1 MSREVD
7 DLISIMDAPHNKG
20 SLLRVLDL
28 LWFNKTGNLTAFR
41 TRLKQLLTG
50 AARKRRTNWLDFI
63 LRFLDA
69 YESHYGDFELYDL
82 DDLDVEEL
90 PNELWSADHKILLDL
105 WLDRVREACACFERF
120 PPVDMLPDLL
130 AFVDEGDGSVSFT
143 LPADFHWPTSIALQ
157 NFAGAIGEAVDDG
170 DSGSSER
177 IRMEEVE
184 RKIEEYRDE
193 LGGVSE
199 SVVRYLRDEI
209 SENRFGLSGDSSM
222 ATLRKTIGFDL
233 DVENFYV
240 FHYDIRPDGG
250 RDVICDNSHPLS
262 KTMLA
267 GLFFDSEISP
277 KIEKVIERRN
287 LISDKCFF
295 AARVLPDAKKQVLGG
310 EQGHHFK
317 EHDMLRIRQQTMVK
331 NAQPSLKIIHHTSAA
346 FAAVRTLLADQ

>member
-1 MSREVD
+1 MSFASIKFSSFYRTSKILFIASPACRKPAASAWQREYFRLGKPVIVVLRLSGTVSIALVRSNSPHKETGSLGLWRTPEFRLIPHCMSREVD
-7 DLISIMDAPHNKG
+7 DLISILDAPHNKD

-50 AARKRRTNWLDFI
+50 AARKRRKNWLDFI

-199 SVVRYLRDEI
+199 SVVRYLSDEI

-233 DVENFYV
+233 DVTNFYI
-240 FHYDIRPDGG
+240 FNYDIRTP
-250 RDVICDNSHPLS
+250 
-262 KTMLA
+262 
-267 GLFFDSEISP
+267 
-277 KIEKVIERRN
+277 
-287 LISDKCFF
+287 
-295 AARVLPDAKKQVLGG
+295 
-310 EQGHHFK
+310 
-317 EHDMLRIRQQTMVK
+317 RIH
-331 NAQPSLKIIHHTSAA
+331 L
-346 FAAVRTLLADQ
+346 